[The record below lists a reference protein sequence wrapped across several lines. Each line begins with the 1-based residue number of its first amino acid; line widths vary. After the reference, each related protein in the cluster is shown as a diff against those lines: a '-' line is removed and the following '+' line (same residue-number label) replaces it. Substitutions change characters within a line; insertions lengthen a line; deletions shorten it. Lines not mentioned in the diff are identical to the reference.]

1 MKFKELIK
9 ETETKP
15 IIDLNL
21 LKKYNIE
28 KKHLFIPLL
37 LLAFFLINKHYFV
50 FVFLTVFSALIS
62 FYHDKYNRTNVD
74 LKMVFF
80 IGIMIT
86 WKYGILYTFIFFVL
100 SDVIPLLLSGGRI
113 GAVTLPFYAWY
124 FIVNSL
130 VLLFSS
136 TNIILLGSILVVVE
150 FIGSIIIKMFFGIP
164 GFVAVFS
171 SILSVIVRIIY
182 FSTLGRLLL
191 LLFNII

>member
-28 KKHLFIPLL
+28 KKHLFIPLI

-50 FVFLTVFSALIS
+50 FVFLTVFSGFIS
-62 FYHDKYNRTNVD
+62 FYHDKYNRTNID

-80 IGIMIT
+80 LGIMIT
-86 WKYGILYTFIFFVL
+86 WKYGIIYTFIFFVL

-113 GAVTLPFYAWY
+113 SAMTLPFYIWY
-124 FIVNSL
+124 FIVNAL
-130 VLLFSS
+130 VLLFPG
-136 TNIILLGSILVVVE
+136 TDIIILGSILVVVE
-150 FIGSIIIKMFFGIP
+150 FIGSVIIKSFFGIP
-164 GFVAVFS
+164 GIVAIFS
-171 SILSVIVRIIY
+171 SILSVFTRIIF

-191 LLFNII
+191 VLFNII